1 MNQAVGLKYAII
13 SRVFHNSFSAI
24 LAFSVGSLA
33 FEKIVQ
39 DNRALRHEREIL
51 TQKLGKSK
59 SALQE
64 TLIRLSK
71 SNLQKQ
77 DQVGSPSLQRRGL
90 SQSRS
95 QGGLAGGASRAG
107 TIERDLSLNS
117 ILGTKK
123 LAKKS

>member
-1 MNQAVGLKYAII
+1 MKHDSNGSWIVKIK
-13 SRVFHNSFSAI
+13 FF
-24 LAFSVGSLA
+24 FPVGSLA

-39 DNRALRHEREIL
+39 DNRALRHEKEIL

-64 TLIRLSK
+64 TLLRLSK

-95 QGGLAGGASRAG
+95 QGGLAAGSSRAG
-107 TIERDLSLNS
+107 TIERDFSLNS
-117 ILGTKK
+117 VFGTKK
-123 LAKKS
+123 QAKN

>member
-1 MNQAVGLKYAII
+1 MKTCIFNKSTYLT
-13 SRVFHNSFSAI
+13 
-24 LAFSVGSLA
+24 FSVGSLA

-39 DNRALRHEREIL
+39 DNRALRYERDLL

-64 TLIRLSK
+64 TLLRLSK

-77 DQVGSPSLQRRGL
+77 DQVSSPSLQRRGL

-95 QGGLAGGASRAG
+95 QSGLAGAASRGG

-117 ILGTKK
+117 VFGTKK
-123 LAKKS
+123 QTKKS